1 MSREADALVVHEA
14 ATSSARQLM
23 AEVLLHN
30 GGALPLVASLATT
43 YSHGLHV
50 GMALGVRHPGL
61 AQRLLDA
68 LELEVL
74 PTELARNAIATELE
88 HYVEAMDR

>member
-1 MSREADALVVHEA
+1 MSREADALVVH
-14 ATSSARQLM
+14 
-23 AEVLLHN
+23 
-30 GGALPLVASLATT
+30 
-43 YSHGLHV
+43 
-50 GMALGVRHPGL
+50 
-61 AQRLLDA
+61 QRLLDA